1 MKWGLVIA
9 SRAKRQFRR
18 LSADERDGID
28 QAFSEMCDN
37 PFQGDVKFL
46 RGLDT
51 MRRKGRRLA
60 DFVRIER
67 GEETHRRNR
76 HQTTRLDHLLGRIP
90 FFLAARP
97 GGRPRSTAWRIPPRA
112 GAPLRV
118 RVSALP
124 GHDRC
129 RVISCPSSGAVG
141 PGSRRSRRRY
151 ADPPAAALL
160 NRSRGREWAR

>member
-51 MRRKGRRLA
+51 MRRRVG
-60 DFVRIER
+60 D
-67 GEETHRRNR
+67 
-76 HQTTRLDHLLGRIP
+76 
-90 FFLAARP
+90 
-97 GGRPRSTAWRIPPRA
+97 WRILYEMNETQKLIVVTAIKR
-112 GAPLRV
+112 R
-118 RVSALP
+118 
-124 GHDRC
+124 
-129 RVISCPSSGAVG
+129 
-141 PGSRRSRRRY
+141 GSTTY
-151 ADPPAAALL
+151 
-160 NRSRGREWAR
+160 